1 MPIKKILVANRSE
14 IAIRVF
20 RAANEL
26 NIKTV
31 ACYAEEDKLA
41 LHRFKADEAYLIG
54 KGKGPVEA
62 YLQID
67 EYIRVARAA
76 GADAIHPGYGLLSES
91 PEFAEACED
100 AGIIFIGPKPQTMRD
115 LGNKVAARNM
125 AIAAGVPVVP
135 ATEALPDDMEEVK
148 RLAAAIGYPLMLKA
162 SWGGGGRGMR
172 RIMDEKSLVAE
183 VSEGKREAKAAFGK
197 DEMYLEK
204 LIERARHVEV
214 QLIGDD
220 HGNLVHLFERDCS
233 VQRRNQKVVER
244 APAPYLSDAVRHD
257 LTEAALRLGRSVNY
271 RCAGTVEFLLDAD
284 TDKFYFIEV
293 NPRIQV
299 EHTVTEIVT
308 DIDIVKAQIR
318 IMEGAVIGT
327 PESGVPK
334 QQDIKLRD
342 HAIQCRVTTE
352 DPEENFIPD
361 YGRITAYREATG
373 FGVRLDGGTAYAGAI
388 ITRFYDP
395 LLEKVTCWAPTPEEA
410 IARMHRALREFR
422 IRGVA
427 TNLAFLENIITHP
440 DFVNNRY
447 TTRFIDTTPELF
459 QFERRKD
466 RATKLLTY
474 IADVTVNGHP
484 EVRDRPRPPADAI
497 EPVPPL
503 YEPVTLIDGSR
514 QVLER
519 QGPKGLAEWMKA
531 QKAVLFTDTTMRD
544 AHQSLL
550 ATRMRSYDI
559 TRIAESYAR
568 GLPNL
573 FSLECWGGATFDVA
587 MRFLNEDPWERLAA
601 VREGAPN
608 ILTQML
614 LRGSNGVGYT
624 NYPDNVVKFF
634 VRQAAKGG
642 VDVFRIF
649 DCLNWVENMRVSI
662 DAVAEAGKVAEGAI
676 CYTGDLFDASR
687 PKYDLKY
694 YVGLARELE
703 AAGAHILGIK
713 DMAGLLK
720 PAAAKVLISALK
732 QEIGLPIHLH
742 THDTSG
748 AASAT
753 LMAAVEAGVDAV
765 DAAMDAFSGT
775 TSQPTFGSVAAALRD
790 TDRDPGFDAKVIREI
805 SFYWEAVR
813 TQYRAFE
820 SDLKGGASEVYL
832 HEMPGGQFTNLKEQ
846 ARSLGLESRWHE
858 VAKTYADVNRMFG
871 DIVKVTP
878 SSKVVGDMALAMVSS
893 GLTRADV
900 EDPNREIAFP
910 DSVVG
915 FFAGDLG
922 QPPGGFP
929 KNLQKKVLKGRTP
942 LTERPGSYLKD
953 VDLEA
958 ERARVAKETG
968 EKIDDFRLA
977 SYLMYPKVF
986 LDFLKTQDRY
996 GPTAVL
1002 PTPVYFYGLDQG
1014 EEIFAEIERGKTM
1027 VINYLGRA
1035 ETNEKGQVRVFFDLN
1050 GQPRTITVPDRLK
1063 VGEVQVRPKAALGDP
1078 RQVGAPMPGV
1088 ISGLSVKVGDPVSAG
1103 DVLLSIEAMKMET
1116 AIHAE
1121 ADGVVAEVTVKP
1133 GDQID
1138 AKDLLVRFE

>member
-26 NIKTV
+26 GMKTV
-31 ACYAEEDKLA
+31 AVYAEEDKLA

-67 EYIRVARAA
+67 EYIRIARLS

-91 PEFAEACED
+91 PEFADACEE
-100 AGIIFIGPKPQTMRD
+100 AGIIFIGPRAQTMRD

-125 AIAAGVPVVP
+125 AIASGVPVVP
-135 ATEALPDDMEEVK
+135 ATDALPDDLDAVARM
-148 RLAAAIGYPLMLKA
+148 AAEIGYPLMLKA

-172 RIMDEKSLVAE
+172 RIMNEGDLRHE

-214 QLIGDD
+214 QLVGDD

-244 APAPYLSDAVRHD
+244 APAPYLSEKTRAD
-257 LTEAALRLGRSVNY
+257 LTEAALRLGNAANY
-271 RCAGTVEFLLDAD
+271 RGAGTVEFLMDAD
-284 TDKFYFIEV
+284 TEKFYFIEV

-299 EHTVTEIVT
+299 EHTVTEVVT
-308 DIDIVKAQIR
+308 GIDIVKAQIR
-318 IMEGAVIGT
+318 LLEGAVIGT
-327 PESGVPK
+327 PESGVPR
-334 QQDIKLRD
+334 QEDIRLNG
-342 HAIQCRVTTE
+342 HAIQCRITTE

-373 FGVRLDGGTAYAGAI
+373 FGVRLDGGTAYAGAV

-395 LLEKVTCWAPTPEEA
+395 LLEKVTCWAPSPEEA

-422 IRGVA
+422 IRGVQ

-440 DFVNNRY
+440 DFVNNHY

-459 QFERRKD
+459 DIKRRQD

-484 EVRDRPRPPADAI
+484 EVRDRPRPPADALKPVVPEFEPLTII
-497 EPVPPL
+497 E
-503 YEPVTLIDGSR
+503 GSR
-514 QVLER
+514 QVLDRE
-519 QGPKGLAEWMKA
+519 GPEGLARWMKA
-531 QKAVLFTDTTMRD
+531 QERVLFTDTTMRD

-550 ATRMRSYDI
+550 ATRMRSFDI
-559 TRIAESYAR
+559 TRIAQAYSR
-568 GLPNL
+568 GLPDL
-573 FSLECWGGATFDVA
+573 FSLECWGGATFDVS
-587 MRFLNEDPWERLAA
+587 MRFLNEDPWERLAK

-634 VRQAAKGG
+634 VAEAARGG

-662 DAVAEAGKVAEGAI
+662 DAVREADKVAEGAI
-676 CYTGDLFDASR
+676 CYTGDLFDPDRA
-687 PKYDLKY
+687 KYDLKY
-694 YVGLARELE
+694 YVALAKELE
-703 AAGAHILGIK
+703 AAGAHVLGLK

-720 PAAAKVLISALK
+720 PAAAFKLISTLK
-732 QEIGLPIHLH
+732 QEIGLPIHFH

-748 AASAT
+748 ASAAT
-753 LMAAVEAGVDAV
+753 ILAAVEAGVDAV
-765 DAAMDAFSGT
+765 DAAMDALSGT
-775 TSQPTFGSVAAALRD
+775 TSQPTFGSLVAALEGSE
-790 TDRDPGFDAKVIREI
+790 RDPGLDSKAIRQI

-820 SDLKGGASEVYL
+820 SDLRSGASEVYL

-858 VAKTYADVNRMFG
+858 VAQTYADVNQMFG

-900 EDPNREIAFP
+900 EDPNRDVAFP

-929 KNLQKKVLKGRTP
+929 KALQKKVLKGREP
-942 LTERPGSYLKD
+942 MTERPGSYLKD
-953 VDLEA
+953 VDLLEERKKA
-958 ERARVAKETG
+958 EDVTG
-968 EKIDDFRLA
+968 IKIDDARLA

-986 LDFLKTQDRY
+986 ADFVKTQDKY
-996 GPTAVL
+996 GPTEAL
-1002 PTPVYFYGLDQG
+1002 PTPVYFYGLEDG
-1014 EEIFAEIERGKTM
+1014 EELFIDLEKGKTL
-1027 VINYLGRA
+1027 VIQYLGRA
-1035 ETNEKGQVRVFFDLN
+1035 ETNDKGMVRVFFDLN

-1063 VGEVQVRPKAALGDP
+1063 AGEVVARPKAALGDAK
-1078 RQVGAPMPGV
+1078 QVGAPMPGV
-1088 ISGLSVKVGDPVSAG
+1088 ISTLAVKAGQPVVAG

-1121 ADGVVAEVTVKP
+1121 ADGVVAEVYVKP